1 MVKKKQK
8 YPEDLQ
14 AIIRAL
20 KRARKAARKVSQ
32 ETGTPFIYMKD
43 GKIVKEMIPKP

>member
-1 MVKKKQK
+1 MVKKNQK
-8 YPEDLQ
+8 YPEDLLP
-14 AIIRAL
+14 IIRAL

>member
-1 MVKKKQK
+1 MAQKTQK
-8 YPEDLQ
+8 YPEDVQ
-14 AIIRAL
+14 AMIRAL

>member
-1 MVKKKQK
+1 MAKKPQK
-8 YPEDLQ
+8 YPEDLL

-20 KRARKAARKVSQ
+20 RRARKAARKVSQ

-43 GKIVKEMIPKP
+43 GKIIKEMIPKP